1 MTRISES
8 SDKAVKTSQDW
19 ENVSNISLETLKGEP
34 KAENGIAVP
43 EIQKTEPKE
52 PTIKPTQASE
62 LCDINIGHE
71 NSAEREKMENRAP
84 RQKQKERRRSKVK
97 SVEKFCESSSDA
109 EIVVVKKSPIMK
121 LNAKEYPV
129 EECQNKI
136 KQQFQRRSSVEK
148 YCESSSDAE
157 ISSIMKSHLFKQK
170 VEEHIP
176 EGTRDAKI
184 KHLKRYSPRLPNKL
198 LPLDEIQSIECEN
211 VKTKKD
217 LGINLDLNTI
227 TKPNP
232 KTNPISNS
240 TKLIRELKFLS
251 TDDPVPSPA
260 PVETRKEIVEPSRQ
274 ENPEIE
280 YPELKVL
287 PSKSKKSLSD
297 KIVQRKTDV
306 ERRDVEKFPLETK
319 HKELMNNSKKPLAE
333 TSRFD
338 HFRKT
343 RSSTLFESIPEV
355 VVEKKIENRT
365 NSDPTFTADEAIKV
379 NGSEKNNLNI
389 SKTARKHLGMAVTP
403 VDRNNDDLKNFV
415 HALQISSDDTITR
428 SFVSQDY
435 RKEES
440 LSLLSTP
447 QLTDTGFRD
456 FAQALQISSDCTT

>member
-1 MTRISES
+1 MKSTLNLVKAIPKLEFDVNNKLVAKDS
-8 SDKAVKTSQDW
+8 STKLIDVKKSKEDNKIRMDDIEFEANEDIMSMIYW
-19 ENVSNISLETLKGEP
+19 NALK
-34 KAENGIAVP
+34 
-43 EIQKTEPKE
+43 
-52 PTIKPTQASE
+52 
-62 LCDINIGHE
+62 
-71 NSAEREKMENRAP
+71 EKMENRAP

-109 EIVVVKKSPIMK
+109 EIGVVKKSPIMK
-121 LNAKEYPV
+121 VSAKEHPV
-129 EECQNKI
+129 EEGQNKA
-136 KQQFQRRSSVEK
+136 KQQLQRLSSVEK

-157 ISSIMKSHLFKQK
+157 ISNIMKSHLFKQK

-176 EGTRDAKI
+176 EDSREAKI
-184 KHLKRYSPRLPNKL
+184 KHLERYSPRLPNKL
-198 LPLDEIQSIECEN
+198 LPLDEIQSIESESQAILSN
-211 VKTKKD
+211 VKTKND
-217 LGINLDLNTI
+217 LGINLELNTI
-227 TKPNP
+227 TKPNQ
-232 KTNPISNS
+232 KTNPFSNS

-260 PVETRKEIVEPSRQ
+260 PLETRKVIVEPQRQ
-274 ENPEIE
+274 ENPKIE

-287 PSKSKKSLSD
+287 PSKLKRSLAD
-297 KIVQRKTDV
+297 KITQRKIDT
-306 ERRDVEKFPLETK
+306 EIRDGEKFPLETK
-319 HKELMNNSKKPLAE
+319 QKDLMNNSKKPLAE

-355 VVEKKIENRT
+355 VIEKKIENRT
-365 NSDPTFTADEAIKV
+365 NSDPTFTVGEATIV
-379 NGSEKNNLNI
+379 NGNEKNNLNI

-403 VDRNNDDLKNFV
+403 IERNNDDLKNFV

>member
-1 MTRISES
+1 MKSTLSIVKEIPKMEFDVNNKLVAKDS
-8 SDKAVKTSQDW
+8 STKLTDVKRSKEGNKIRMDDIEFEANDDIMSMIYW
-19 ENVSNISLETLKGEP
+19 NALK
-34 KAENGIAVP
+34 
-43 EIQKTEPKE
+43 
-52 PTIKPTQASE
+52 
-62 LCDINIGHE
+62 
-71 NSAEREKMENRAP
+71 EKMENRAP
-84 RQKQKERRRSKVK
+84 RQKQKERRKSKVK

-109 EIVVVKKSPIMK
+109 EIRIVKKSPIIK
-121 LNAKEYPV
+121 LNAKEHPV
-129 EECQNKI
+129 EEGQNKV
-136 KQQFQRRSSVEK
+136 KQQLQRQSTVEK

-198 LPLDEIQSIECEN
+198 LPLDEIQSIECESPQACGSN
-211 VKTKKD
+211 VKTKND
-217 LGINLDLNTI
+217 LGIHLELNTI

-260 PVETRKEIVEPSRQ
+260 PVETRKEIVEPPRQ
-274 ENPEIE
+274 ENHEIE

-287 PSKSKKSLSD
+287 PSKSKKFLAD
-297 KIVQRKTDV
+297 KIVQRKIV
-306 ERRDVEKFPLETK
+306 AEIRDVEKFPIETK

-343 RSSTLFESIPEV
+343 RSSTQFESIPEV

-365 NSDPTFTADEAIKV
+365 NSDPTFTVDEATKA
-379 NGSEKNNLNI
+379 NNLNI

-403 VDRNNDDLKNFV
+403 IDRNNDDMKNFV

>member
-1 MTRISES
+1 MKSTLSLVKEIPKMEFDVNNKLVAKDS
-8 SDKAVKTSQDW
+8 STKLTDVKRSKED
-19 ENVSNISLETLKGEP
+19 NKIRMDNIEFEANEDIMSMIYWNALK
-34 KAENGIAVP
+34 
-43 EIQKTEPKE
+43 
-52 PTIKPTQASE
+52 
-62 LCDINIGHE
+62 
-71 NSAEREKMENRAP
+71 EKMENRAP

-129 EECQNKI
+129 EECQNNI
-136 KQQFQRRSSVEK
+136 KQQLKRHSSVEK

-198 LPLDEIQSIECEN
+198 LPLDEIQSIECESPQACGSN
-211 VKTKKD
+211 VKSKND
-217 LGINLDLNTI
+217 LGINLELNTI

-260 PVETRKEIVEPSRQ
+260 PVETRKEIVEPRQ
-274 ENPEIE
+274 ENLKIE
-280 YPELKVL
+280 YPELKGL

-319 HKELMNNSKKPLAE
+319 VKELMNNSKKPLAE

-343 RSSTLFESIPEV
+343 RSSTQFESIPEV

-365 NSDPTFTADEAIKV
+365 NSDPTFTVDEATKA
-379 NGSEKNNLNI
+379 NNLNI

-403 VDRNNDDLKNFV
+403 IDRNNDDLKNFV